1 MVCLRIATKVFAGW
15 YRLWWLDY
23 SETKLESTLDVLKM
37 LNLLVRFLL
46 ELCMLAM
53 VGYWRFKTQ
62 SGWTMKILLGIGL
75 PVLIAVLWGLFL
87 APRAAYPLRDASY
100 LTLELILFASGAV
113 ALFASGKPTL
123 GWAYTI
129 ILMINKILLVLW
141 KQ

>member
-1 MVCLRIATKVFAGW
+1 
-15 YRLWWLDY
+15 
-23 SETKLESTLDVLKM
+23 
-37 LNLLVRFLL
+37 
-46 ELCMLAM
+46 
-53 VGYWRFKTQ
+53 
-62 SGWTMKILLGIGL
+62 MKILLGIGL

-113 ALFASGKPTL
+113 AFFASGKPTL